1 MSALWPASAL
11 AAATGGR
18 MTRPFSAAGVSI
30 DTRTLRP
37 ADLFVALAGERGDG
51 HAYVAD
57 ALSRS
62 AAGAMVS
69 AIPAGLSGSAPL
81 LVVPDTLAGL
91 ARLGAFARARSTA
104 RVAAITGSVGKTTT
118 KEMLRRILS
127 AAGPTHAARASYNNH
142 WGLPLTLAE
151 LPPEA
156 AFAILEIGTNHPGE
170 IAPLAA
176 LARPHVAIVTALAR
190 AHIGNFGTLD
200 AIAEEKAE
208 LLAALEPSGTAI
220 LPADSPFLPR
230 LLARVPP
237 GSAIVTFG
245 ESPAADARLL
255 GCDADSTGITLEAA
269 LAGESVGVR
278 IAAPGQHMALDA
290 LAALAAA
297 TALGIPPHGAAAALA
312 NFAALAG
319 RGARTTIVLPGGAAI
334 LLDESY
340 NASPASVTAA
350 LSVLALNG
358 GRGRR
363 LAVLGDM
370 LELGDAA
377 SAEHE
382 ALALAVANSADL
394 LFACGPMMRRL
405 FERAPPHLRGA
416 YAEDAETLAPI
427 VAAAVAPGDIVLV
440 KGSLGSRMR
449 TIVAAL
455 EKPPIP
461 AGGEGG

>member
-1 MSALWPASAL
+1 MSALWPTSAL

-18 MTRPFSAAGVSI
+18 MTMPFSASGISI

-37 ADLFVALAGERGDG
+37 ADLFVALAGERADG

-69 AIPAGLSGSAPL
+69 AIPAGLTETAPL

-91 ARLGAFARARSTA
+91 TRLGAFARARSAA
-104 RVAAITGSVGKTTT
+104 RIAAITGSVGKTTT

-156 AFAILEIGTNHPGE
+156 AFAILEIGTNHAGE

-176 LARPHVAIVTALAR
+176 LARPHIAIVTAIAG
-190 AHIGNFGTLD
+190 AHIGNFGSLE
-200 AIAEEKAE
+200 AIADEKAA
-208 LLAALEPSGTAI
+208 LLAALEPNGTAI

-237 GSAIVTFG
+237 GCTIITFG
-245 ESPAADARLL
+245 DSAAANARLL
-255 GCDADSTGITLEAA
+255 ATDTDSTGTTVTA
-269 LAGESVGVR
+269 LLARETVR
-278 IAAPGQHMALDA
+278 LRLAAPGQHMALDA

-297 TALGIPPHGAAAALA
+297 TALGIPPYGAAAALA
-312 NFAALAG
+312 GFAALDG
-319 RGARTTIVLPGGAAI
+319 RGARTAIALPGGTAI

-340 NASPASVTAA
+340 NASPAAVTAA
-350 LSVLALNG
+350 LSVLAMNG
-358 GRGRR
+358 GSGRR

-370 LELGDAA
+370 LELGEAA
-377 SAEHE
+377 AAEHE
-382 ALALAVANSADL
+382 ALAPALAESADL

-405 FERAPPHLRGA
+405 FERAPPRLRGA

-449 TIVAAL
+449 AIVVAL
-455 EKPPIP
+455 KKPPTP